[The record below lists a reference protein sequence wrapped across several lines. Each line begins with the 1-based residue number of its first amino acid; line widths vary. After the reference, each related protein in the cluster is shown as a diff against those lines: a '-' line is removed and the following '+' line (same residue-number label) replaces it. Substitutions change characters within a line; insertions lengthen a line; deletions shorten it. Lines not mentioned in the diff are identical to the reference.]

1 MSRPNETL
9 HLGGSRTE
17 FEETPMTDDATKT
30 TGPDMGSHAD
40 DSFAWTEPEPAQGD
54 AAGKARE
61 WLSQLQT
68 MIENL
73 ATQAAPVVRE
83 VGAKA
88 AELAA
93 IAGDKAG
100 PVAQRAAE
108 FTGKAGE
115 KIAEKSRDF
124 AADLRRDA
132 AASKPGTETMGDIAE
147 SASPEASTMVSSDTT
162 TETSTW
168 DEPTKSGVA

>member
-1 MSRPNETL
+1 
-9 HLGGSRTE
+9 
-17 FEETPMTDDATKT
+17 MTDDPTKT
-30 TGPDMGSHAD
+30 TGPDMGSQST

-54 AAGKARE
+54 AGAKARE

-108 FTGKAGE
+108 FTGKAGV
-115 KIAEKSRDF
+115 KIAEKSREF
-124 AADLRRDA
+124 ATDLRRDA
-132 AASKPGTETMGDIAE
+132 AAARTGTETDADIAE
-147 SASPEASTMVSSDTT
+147 STSPYASTS
-162 TETSTW
+162 TST
-168 DEPTKSGVA
+168 DVTPSADDRTTSGVS

>member
-1 MSRPNETL
+1 
-9 HLGGSRTE
+9 
-17 FEETPMTDDATKT
+17 MTDDPTKT
-30 TGPDMGSHAD
+30 TGDPTNTTGPTGGSQSSE
-40 DSFAWTEPEPAQGD
+40 SFAWTEPEPVQGD
-54 AAGKARE
+54 AGAKARE

-108 FTGKAGE
+108 FTGKAGV
-115 KIAEKSRDF
+115 KIAEKSREF
-124 AADLRRDA
+124 ATDLRRDA
-132 AASKPGTETMGDIAE
+132 SASNAGTETAADVAE
-147 SASPEASTMVSSDTT
+147 STSPYASTSPETT
-162 TETSTW
+162 STETTSTGTTPA
-168 DEPTKSGVA
+168 DDRTTSGVA